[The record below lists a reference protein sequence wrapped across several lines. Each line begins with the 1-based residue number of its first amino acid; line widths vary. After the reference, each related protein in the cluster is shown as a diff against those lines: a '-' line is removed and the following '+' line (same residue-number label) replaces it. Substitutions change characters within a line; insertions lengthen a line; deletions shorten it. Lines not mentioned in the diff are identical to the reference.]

1 MMLSKEC
8 LSADKKKEF
17 KKHGRRDK
25 MRERRQATR
34 NLVEKRKESFFFFF
48 SVFIFVGFFLV
59 LFK

>member
-34 NLVEKRKESFFFFF
+34 NLVEKRKESFFFLFSFYFCGFFF
-48 SVFIFVGFFLV
+48 SSF
-59 LFK
+59 